1 VVYPG
6 ISSPNPDSSSV
17 PTANGEL
24 AGDLGFW
31 THSLVNPPSAKLF
44 KGCCAGDSP
53 PFAWQGDRIIAN
65 FGKDPVST
73 VLFDP
78 APAWVADEFHKGV
91 ILELPF

>member
-1 VVYPG
+1 MCP
-6 ISSPNPDSSSV
+6 PNPDSPSV

-24 AGDLGFW
+24 AADLGFW
-31 THSLVNPPSAKLF
+31 THSLATPPSAKLF

-53 PFAWQGDRIIAN
+53 PFAWQGDRVIAN
-65 FGKDPVST
+65 FGKDPTST